1 MSNKE
6 ATLARYSPG
15 VPPAAAEDLPV
26 YMQSN
31 LSSIASM
38 VNSPTR
44 NFPPLNKAPEKP
56 RIGDIAYADG
66 IAWDPGFG
74 EGLYI
79 YTEEGWVLVS
89 GPSGGSGSTPV
100 GGIIMWS
107 GWAIP
112 VHWTICDGSPAPNGM
127 PTPDLIGRFVRGSYA
142 SGHGEIGGNDVTDG
156 HVLTEYEMPSHYHGM
171 ENHTHE
177 QQGTFS
183 GYTGESG
190 GHSHNVIEGRS
201 LLHTMISYQR
211 STTAPTSQ
219 VIGADGATGGWRD
232 ASNHQHYV
240 SLELSGS
247 TSEGGQGITTSKGGN
262 GEHSHDFEPPY
273 YTLAYIMRYE

>member
-127 PTPDLIGRFVRGSYA
+127 PTPDLIGRFVRGSHA
-142 SGHGEIGGNDVTDG
+142 SGHGAIGGRTVTDG
-156 HVLTEYEMPSHYHGM
+156 TALTMDQMP
-171 ENHTHE
+171 EHTHTISHNHP
-177 QQGTFS
+177 QNGTFTS
-183 GYTGESG
+183 TEGGFHSHNIIEGRNLTHTRMLVNRTNVEPLQEFGGNNGQTAGWQNAPDHTHRITISGNTGDSHASIAGYTGG
-190 GHSHNVIEGRS
+190 YATHNHE
-201 LLHTMISYQR
+201 
-211 STTAPTSQ
+211 
-219 VIGADGATGGWRD
+219 
-232 ASNHQHYV
+232 
-240 SLELSGS
+240 
-247 TSEGGQGITTSKGGN
+247 
-262 GEHSHDFEPPY
+262 FEPPY